1 MPCTPAT
8 VAAAGEVEAA
18 AAQKAGDGERTDDAV
33 EAPTRTVVAR
43 PQPAAGGDGSN
54 ATAADC
60 STPARG
66 CYRYGQKGHRIADC
80 TEKLLICSRCNGR
93 GHTTQCLPTSNE
105 EPALA
110 VTSEVWARPTTVT
123 MVRSRLQLSR
133 PKRQS
138 SAMMWSA
145 EWGMEGCHSRY
156 QVGDEAWICD
166 R

>member
-110 VTSEVWARPTTVT
+110 VTSEVWARADDGDDGTVQASAFKAEET
-123 MVRSRLQLSR
+123 VECDDVVSR
-133 PKRQS
+133 
-138 SAMMWSA
+138 M
-145 EWGMEGCHSRY
+145 
-156 QVGDEAWICD
+156 GDGGLP
-166 R
+166 